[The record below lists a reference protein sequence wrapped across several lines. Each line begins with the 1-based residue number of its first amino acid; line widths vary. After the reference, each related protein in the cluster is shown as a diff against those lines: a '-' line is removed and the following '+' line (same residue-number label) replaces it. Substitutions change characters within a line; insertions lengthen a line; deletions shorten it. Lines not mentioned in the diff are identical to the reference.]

1 MDYLL
6 TLFPCHGNPRVF
18 SMSHLILTLLQLLQ
32 YNDAFT
38 LTIISHALIL
48 LEYFQQHKT
57 SACQE
62 VNGLIILLKI

>member
-1 MDYLL
+1 
-6 TLFPCHGNPRVF
+6 
-18 SMSHLILTLLQLLQ
+18 MSHLILTLLQLLQ